1 MLLRFIAA
9 FVVVL
14 VTVAAIA
21 YFARP
26 AAEAVAR
33 GFVQRFGVP
42 GMALG
47 TLLADGV
54 HFPVPPQFYM
64 LMAIASRVP
73 AATAFTAIALAS
85 AVAGAV
91 GYGISERA
99 SHWGW
104 VSRNTAAPRQVL
116 AASFARYGYRAAL
129 VASLLPIPYSMLCYL
144 AGLNRLPLRFLGLL
158 VLCRVPKLLAFFYL
172 VHLGWSIG

>member
-1 MLLRFIAA
+1 ML
-9 FVVVL
+9 
-14 VTVAAIA
+14 VAAA
-21 YFARP
+21 TVGYFARS

-33 GFVQRFGVP
+33 GFVERFGVL

-64 LMAIASRVP
+64 LMAIASRTP
-73 AATAFTAIALAS
+73 AAKAFAAIALAS
-85 AVAGAV
+85 VLAGAV
-91 GYGISERA
+91 GYAISERV

-104 VSRNTAAPRQVL
+104 LSRKTTAPRQVL
-116 AASFARYGYRAAL
+116 AASFQRYGYRAAL
-129 VASLLPIPYSMLCYL
+129 VASVLPIPYSIVCYL
-144 AGLNRLPLRFLGLL
+144 AGLNRLPVRFLALL
-158 VLCRVPKLLAFFYL
+158 MLCRVPKLLAFFYL

>member
-1 MLLRFIAA
+1 MLLRFMAA

-14 VTVAAIA
+14 VAAATIA
-21 YFARP
+21 YFARAP
-26 AAEAVAR
+26 AEAVAR
-33 GFVQRFGVP
+33 GFVERFGVW

-64 LMAIASRVP
+64 LMAIASRTP
-73 AATAFTAIALAS
+73 AAEAFTAIALAS
-85 AVAGAV
+85 MLAGAV
-91 GYGISERA
+91 GYGISEKV

-104 VSRNTAAPRQVL
+104 VSRKTAAPRYVL
-116 AASFARYGYRAAL
+116 AAAFDRYGYRAAL
-129 VASLLPIPYSMLCYL
+129 VASLLPIPYSVVCYL
-144 AGLNRLPLRFLGLL
+144 AGLNRLPVRFLGLL
-158 VLCRVPKLLAFFYL
+158 MLCRVPKLLAFFYL